1 MPKQG
6 AKSIV
11 LKCLLATLCMLVGS
25 ADLHAYVV
33 VADSV
38 THSPLPNASVYDR
51 HGATIG
57 ISNRK
62 GMLPAI
68 ATVSYPITV
77 RYIGFGDKTV
87 EHPGAD
93 TIFLQEEIPEL
104 PEVVVSSRQP
114 KMLHVLAYVRDCSE
128 MTTYTDTVFL
138 FREKMVD
145 FMLPADDKVKFR
157 GWSTPRVLAS
167 RSYYRFTNRD
177 GLDSV
182 SDEGRHH
189 FSWSDWIGLPA
200 SVGLPSRLRGV
211 KAARDTIF
219 GRYSPAEIWSRTG
232 DSVSIGIN
240 ILADSA
246 GRRWVPRLSSFFRKG
261 IDFERFKVR
270 YDYDNISGD
279 SLAPMDLSGY
289 SYNIESTGRGHDMF
303 RFNRVNQPYFVS
315 TDSKI
320 HILDKE
326 YITVKEARQWSRRN
340 FDNDKIDI
348 YEPMD
353 APALSPDI
361 LALMARVNNIDKEDV
376 RLDAA
381 PDRRLIGKLD
391 GTRNFKIGRRALMV
405 LKELTGIAQYKFRKN
420 FHNNWRKFIKKQ

>member
-1 MPKQG
+1 MT
-6 AKSIV
+6 
-11 LKCLLATLCMLVGS
+11 LLRHLLAALCMLAIG
-25 ADLHAYVV
+25 AEAQAFVV
-33 VADSV
+33 VADSA
-38 THSPLPNASVYDR
+38 THAPLPNASVYDR
-51 HGATIG
+51 YGATVG

-62 GMLPAI
+62 GVLPAI
-68 ATVSYPITV
+68 STFSYPITV

-87 EHPGAD
+87 EHPGPD

-114 KMLHVLAYVRDCSE
+114 KMLHILAYVRDYSE

-145 FMLPADDKVKFR
+145 FMLPTDGKAKMR

-167 RSYYRFTNRD
+167 RSYYRFTNQD

-189 FSWSDWIGLPA
+189 FSWSDWIGLPHT
-200 SVGLPSRLRGV
+200 VGLPVRLRGV
-211 KAARDTIF
+211 KTASDTIF

-232 DSVSIGIN
+232 DSVSIHVN
-240 ILADSA
+240 VLADSA
-246 GRRWVPRLSSFFRKG
+246 GRKWVPRLSSFFRDG
-261 IDFERFKVR
+261 LDFERFKVR

-279 SLAPMDLSGY
+279 SLSSIDLSGY
-289 SYNIESTGRGHDMF
+289 SYNIESTGRGHSMF
-303 RFNRVNQPYFVS
+303 RFNRVNQPYFVATNS
-315 TDSKI
+315 DVY
-320 HILDKE
+320 ILDKE
-326 YITVKEARQWSRRN
+326 YITVKEARQWSHRN

-353 APALSPDI
+353 APELSTDI
-361 LALMARVNNIDKEDV
+361 LALIGRVGSIDKEGV

-405 LKELTGIAQYKFRKN
+405 LKDVTGISAYKARKN
-420 FHNNWRKFIKKQ
+420 FNSNWRKFIKKQ